1 MASHDLEETHVRP
14 MRALHLQGQGRRRG
28 LRSAGRRDHRGHQDG
43 RAGNAR
49 VRLPSGRG
57 PSLAADLLRA
67 VPRSGRVRGAR
78 DVPAYPPLPEGA
90 GPVPGQHRGG
100 LAHPPDWQGHRRVTT
115 PDYQKALGRKIA
127 AERRRRGLSQ
137 PELARMVDRS
147 VAWVSQVERGV
158 RKVDRM
164 SVLEALAAALEV
176 PLAELAAEA
185 PVVAAVTE
193 EPPGAGGLRLVLSG
207 AYALRAML
215 DGRRT
220 PAISTLRTKARKAW
234 DLTHAGRYT
243 DLTDLLRGL
252 VPDLETAART
262 VPGDRRA
269 EVFELLATTYQ
280 ACSAALAELGEPEAA
295 WIAADRAMAAAER
308 ADDPML
314 VAAGAFRLVFVFL
327 TARHYDQAEE
337 TARTAADA
345 LWPMADKGNPQA
357 TSLWGGLT
365 LQRAI
370 IAARV
375 NDPQT
380 AYGQLERASEIAG
393 RLGEG
398 HNEYNTE
405 FGPANVRLY
414 EIAVAVELGDAG
426 RALRAAANV
435 DITGLSAER
444 QARMLIDVARAH
456 AQRRQIGE
464 AVAALVQAETIT
476 PELIR
481 GHDLARQTASDL
493 LTMQDP
499 ASRELRELAERL
511 S

>member
-1 MASHDLEETHVRP
+1 
-14 MRALHLQGQGRRRG
+14 
-28 LRSAGRRDHRGHQDG
+28 
-43 RAGNAR
+43 
-49 VRLPSGRG
+49 
-57 PSLAADLLRA
+57 
-67 VPRSGRVRGAR
+67 
-78 DVPAYPPLPEGA
+78 
-90 GPVPGQHRGG
+90 
-100 LAHPPDWQGHRRVTT
+100 VTT
-115 PDYQKALGRKIA
+115 TDYQKALGRKIA

-215 DGRRT
+215 DGRRS
-220 PAISTLRTKARKAW
+220 PALSTLRTKARKAW
-234 DLTHAGRYT
+234 ELTHAGRYT
-243 DLTDLLRGL
+243 ELTELLRGL
-252 VPDLETAART
+252 VPDLETAARA
-262 VPGDRRA
+262 VAEDQRA
-269 EVFELLATTYQ
+269 EVFELMASTYQ

-308 ADDPML
+308 AGNPML
-314 VAAGAFRLVFVFL
+314 VAAGAFRLVFVFIN
-327 TARHYDQAEE
+327 ARHYGQAEE
-337 TARTAADA
+337 TARTAAEA
-345 LWPMADKGNPQA
+345 LQPMADQGDPQA
-357 TSLWGGLT
+357 MSLWGGLN

-370 IAARV
+370 VAAHV
-375 NDPQT
+375 NDPDL
-380 AYGQLERASEIAG
+380 AYSQLERVSQVAG

-398 HNEYNTE
+398 RNEYNTE

-426 RALRAAANV
+426 RALRAAAAV
-435 DITGLSAER
+435 DTSGLSAER

-456 AQRRQIGE
+456 AQRRQVGE
-464 AVAALVQAETIT
+464 AVAALLQAEAIT
-476 PELIR
+476 PEQVR
-481 GHDLARQTASDL
+481 GHALVRQLVSDL

-499 ASRELRELAERL
+499 PAAELRDLARRL
-511 S
+511 NPTDRD